1 VLKENKENILV
12 TAAIEDTFGTKERIF
27 FLGEWCKQGIDSSL
41 WIDRDHET
49 ITFYLSEREKFK
61 RDHDYLE
68 KLFERVLE
76 SLVVSLNNYHGVQ
89 HSTRYWRIILGPW
102 LSTYI
107 PAVWSRWE
115 SLRMAF
121 EQYEF
126 DKVFLLNSENELKP
140 PLLHSEAMSCIG
152 DSHIWNHMLYARIIN
167 ECYKDKITVI
177 EKNYKNLT
185 FNKKNDWRGILT
197 ITKTFLKYIA
207 DRVVRIAQKEEK
219 IIFVT
224 SYFSLNVLAKIS
236 LKLRQLPRLYTEF
249 DEHLN
254 LEGVQSARR
263 QLSLGFVT
271 DNKFESFI
279 ISNIVFDM
287 PVSYV
292 EGYQLIAKKAN
303 NILPNCEVIFCA
315 NAYWYNELFK
325 IWCAQMVNKG
335 KKLIVSEHGG
345 SITKKYINFSHEIKI
360 SDINTVWH
368 KPFED
373 NQIQL
378 PPNKIIGR
386 RKAKKSG
393 GDITIVGVEVPLYV
407 GRHHSGLSSS
417 LVLEQFNLE
426 ESFIDK
432 LSLAVKGRLVV
443 RPSKDI
449 GWNTRKTY
457 IDKLGPE
464 RISLHKDLIEVFDHS
479 KLIVCTYPETTFFEA
494 MYSGVPTILLYK
506 KEYWEA
512 PPEFNDLI
520 KILEDVNILFSDS
533 VVASNHI
540 NTIWDNPNYWW
551 SLPEV
556 VNAREEFF
564 DQCGRVDDNWLD
576 QWSDFFKEQLIN

>member
-1 VLKENKENILV
+1 MLKENKENILV

-27 FLGEWCKQGIDSSL
+27 FLGEWCKQGVDNSL
-41 WIDRDHET
+41 WADRNHET
-49 ITFYLSEREKFK
+49 IAFYLSDREKFK

-68 KLFERVLE
+68 QFFERVLD

-121 EQYEF
+121 EQYTF

-140 PLLHSEAMSCIG
+140 PLSHLEAMSCIG
-152 DSHIWNHMLYARIIN
+152 RSHFWNHMLYARIIN
-167 ECYKDKITVI
+167 ECYKDDIKVI
-177 EKNYKNLT
+177 GKNYKQIT
-185 FNKKNDWRGILT
+185 ANKKNDWGGIVN
-197 ITKTFLKYIA
+197 IAKTSLKYVT
-207 DRVVRIAQKEEK
+207 DRVIRILQKEEK
-219 IIFVT
+219 IVFVT
-224 SYFSLNVLAKIS
+224 SYFSLNVLARIS

-249 DEHLN
+249 DENLN
-254 LEGVQSARR
+254 MKRVQTSTRR
-263 QLSLGFVT
+263 VSLGLVS
-271 DNKFESFI
+271 DNEFESFI

-315 NAYWYNELFK
+315 NAYWSNDLFK

-335 KKLIVSEHGG
+335 KKLIISEHGG
-345 SITKKYINFSHEIKI
+345 SITKKYINFSHEVKI

-368 KPFED
+368 KPFVD
-373 NQIQL
+373 NQVQL

-386 RKAKKSG
+386 RKAKNNG
-393 GDITIVGVEVPLYV
+393 NDITIVGVEVPLYV

-417 LVLEQFNLE
+417 LVLEQFDLE
-426 ESFIDK
+426 AGFIDK
-432 LSLAVKGRLVV
+432 LSLDVKARLVV
-443 RPSKDI
+443 RPNSDI
-449 GWNTRKTY
+449 GWNTRGSY

-464 RISLHKDLIEVFDHS
+464 RISPYKNLIEVFDHS